1 MGERR
6 GIPRAC
12 EQIDGGAGRSEAVG
26 MLVPVLNEGVVGDA
40 ECVLVVVEVE
50 LIVGQALGAKPVFGA
65 LFGLRVAAGDQGDLI
80 APRQA
85 DERGLG
91 AGHDLERPA
100 LPDIE
105 DSKHLDELF
114 LGDSVSHV
122 VVPGHLLLFQ
132 GDPVQLLEHGPQAGV
147 RLGQHVVNVHA
158 QNRFCASSHAW
169 PPPANSSNA
178 ALARRRTS
186 ALASLSAAVSAGLAA
201 SPPNL
206 PSRNAASMRT
216 PGSGSLVSTLLSG
229 ATVSG
234 AAISPSAATAHR
246 RI

>member
-1 MGERR
+1 MRERR
-6 GIPRAC
+6 GVPRAC
-12 EQIDGGAGRSEAVG
+12 EQIDGGAGLGDQVGVLVAV
-26 MLVPVLNEGVVGDA
+26 LDEGVVGDA

-50 LIVGQALGAKPVFGA
+50 LIVGQALGAEPVFGA
-65 LFGLRVAAGDQGDLI
+65 GLGLRVAAGDQADLVTS
-80 APRQA
+80 RQA
-85 DERGLG
+85 DERGFG
-91 AGHDLERPA
+91 AWHDLERPA

-114 LGDSVSHV
+114 LGDSVGHV

-132 GDPVQLLEHGPQAGV
+132 GDPVHLLEHGPQAGV

-158 QNRFCASSHAW
+158 HNRPCAASQRW
-169 PPPANSSNA
+169 PPPATSSNA
-178 ALARRRTS
+178 ALARRRTF
-186 ALASLSAAVSAGLAA
+186 ALASLSAEVSAGLAA

-234 AAISPSAATAHR
+234 AAISPSAPTAQR